1 MRLKIW
7 LIVISHTKLQINV
20 WMFVSERKWQSG
32 IKDDPLPSAAVLW
45 VVSVRER
52 NTEKKKLRG
61 ECRSEKQYFFH
72 YSSPYFIN
80 ILNIWESEMDAWKR
94 FICSPKC
101 SSLLSS
107 TYKMKVIS
115 LNCMLIKQQF
125 HKCLWY

>member
-1 MRLKIW
+1 MTD
-7 LIVISHTKLQINV
+7 SHLTYKVTNKCLNV
-20 WMFVSERKWQSG
+20 CEWAEVAEWNKRWSTPFCSCPVSCQCPWKKHW
-32 IKDDPLPSAAVLW
+32 K
-45 VVSVRER
+45 
-52 NTEKKKLRG
+52 KKKLRG